1 MVFPDKDY
9 ITFTMDA
16 SKAVTFTFPN
26 KKPKRIWIDVGSTSS
41 FNFKINDDDEGI
53 LIHMNSV
60 TQKSFKIPS
69 TVNSITISTTVETQF
84 NMSLLVEEWS
94 N

>member
-9 ITFTMDA
+9 ITFTIDS
-16 SKAVTFTFPN
+16 SKEVTYTFPN
-26 KKPKRIWIDVGSTSS
+26 KKPKRIWLDVGSNSY
-41 FNFKINDDDEGI
+41 FILKINDDNEGL
-53 LIHMNSV
+53 LIHMASN

-69 TVNSITISTTVETQF
+69 TVNSITISTKSETAF
-84 NMSLLVEEWS
+84 NMSLLVEEWG